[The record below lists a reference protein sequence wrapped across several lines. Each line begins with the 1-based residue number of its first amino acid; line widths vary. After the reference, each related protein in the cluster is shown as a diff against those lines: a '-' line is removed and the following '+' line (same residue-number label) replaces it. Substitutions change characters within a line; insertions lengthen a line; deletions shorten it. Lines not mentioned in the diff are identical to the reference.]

1 MRVKENDIRIRKKG
15 TVAGRRVPLTY
26 LGETTIV
33 SEVLALLRK
42 VCGLADLLRGRLVHD
57 VLVLLDQLY
66 TWLGEIGRLTLGGH
80 VVIEGWLVRCL
91 FHILF

>member
-42 VCGLADLLRGRLVHD
+42 VCGLADLLRGRLVDD

-66 TWLGEIGRLTLGGH
+66 TRLAELRVTLGGH
-80 VVIEGWLVRCL
+80 GVIKGWLVRCL